1 MENGKKIY
9 AVTEYLYN
17 SKSYNLFGKAFDTK
31 EKAKKFILE
40 HLSTDEIEKNNRCHK
55 RGLITENEYIGNKHN
70 FNIREL
76 DLE

>member
-9 AVTEYLYN
+9 VVTEYFFK
-17 SKSYNLFGKAFDTK
+17 SRSYNLFGKAFNTR
-31 EKAKKFILE
+31 EKATKFILE
-40 HLSTDEIEKNNRCHK
+40 HLSTDEIEKNSKYHK
-55 RGLITENEYIGNKHN
+55 RGLLTENEYIGNKHN